1 VGLLFL
7 KVFLESF
14 LKIQFGKEL
23 NQNIPK
29 EVMLR
34 FKAEVTEAAQLV
46 DPDFQVYLVGS
57 FRREEKE
64 FHDVDFIGNLFG
76 D

>member
-1 VGLLFL
+1 MSHSFVAVLFVL
-7 KVFLESF
+7 KRIVYFE
-14 LKIQFGKEL
+14 KEL

-29 EVMLR
+29 EVMLQFR
-34 FKAEVTEAAQLV
+34 DEVTEAAHRV

-64 FHDVDFIGNLFG
+64 FHDVDFIGE
-76 D
+76 